1 MYVGSHE
8 SFRAGLVAFFVLKD
22 GLTDSD
28 VGKHPRGQS
37 GTKGF
42 TEIGEKI
49 QYLLPNLISE

>member
-1 MYVGSHE
+1 MLGPMNHL
-8 SFRAGLVAFFVLKD
+8 GLGCCIFYVLKD